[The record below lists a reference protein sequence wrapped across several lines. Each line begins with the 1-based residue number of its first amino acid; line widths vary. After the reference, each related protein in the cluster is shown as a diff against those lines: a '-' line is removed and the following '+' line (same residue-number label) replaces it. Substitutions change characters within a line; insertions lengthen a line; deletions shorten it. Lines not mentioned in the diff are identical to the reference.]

1 VIRKNEPVVLNEAIA
16 SESTIKQLQECLAAV
31 CTEGTAKKQFETAP
45 YKAAGKTGTAKVNDG
60 KYKYR
65 DGVYQSAFAGYF
77 PAEAPKY
84 SIIVVVKNKPHA
96 ANYYGGS
103 VAAPVFREIADHLYK
118 YSQEQQP
125 YQLPAI
131 ADSMLYTFN
140 GMKKELQVIALQFGF
155 NYADQ
160 LAGNWRRSYLKNN
173 SVQPQSAEARE
184 KLIPDVKGMG
194 LKDALYVMETAGVKV
209 KVTGKGRINNQSI
222 AAGTPVAK
230 GQEIM
235 LYLY

>member
-1 VIRKNEPVVLNEAIA
+1 
-16 SESTIKQLQECLAAV
+16 
-31 CTEGTAKKQFETAP
+31 
-45 YKAAGKTGTAKVNDG
+45 
-60 KYKYR
+60 
-65 DGVYQSAFAGYF
+65 
-77 PAEAPKY
+77 PKY

-184 KLIPDVKGMG
+184 KLVPDVKGMG
-194 LKDALYVMETAGVKV
+194 LKDALYVLETAGVKV
-209 KVTGKGRINNQSI
+209 KVNGKGRINNQSI

-230 GQEIM
+230 GQEIT
-235 LYLY
+235 LSLN